1 MPATIR
7 FSSSLGPYLVPTIL
21 RATCLTFCVG
31 LTCLCTA
38 VLEGQ
43 QRPSPATGWR
53 QYTSKEGRFRVEMPA
68 APTTDRA
75 TMRTPYGELPLHT
88 ANVAG
93 HTTGY
98 VVFYSDYPERVVR
111 RFTAEQILRGAR
123 DAAVRR
129 LGGRLLEESST
140 RVSGQPARRLEIEIS
155 GGGAIARTTL
165 ILAGRRLYQVTVAA
179 PPEQV
184 RSAEAER
191 FINSFRIL
199 P

>member
-1 MPATIR
+1 MPPTFRTSSPIR
-7 FSSSLGPYLVPTIL
+7 RYLVATIL
-21 RATCLTFCVG
+21 RAVCLTVCSG
-31 LTCLCTA
+31 WTCARPA
-38 VLEGQ
+38 VLESQ
-43 QRPSPATGWR
+43 ERPSPGAGWR

-75 TMRTPYGELPLHT
+75 TMRTPFGELPLHT
-88 ANVAG
+88 VNVAG
-93 HTTGY
+93 NTTGY

-111 RFTAEQILRGAR
+111 RFSATQILRGAR

-129 LGGRLLEESST
+129 LGGRLLKESST
-140 RVSGQPARRLEIEIS
+140 RVNGQPARSLEIEIS

-165 ILAGRRLYQVTVAA
+165 VLAGRRLYQVTVAA
-179 PPEQV
+179 PPDQV
-184 RSAEAER
+184 RAAAAER